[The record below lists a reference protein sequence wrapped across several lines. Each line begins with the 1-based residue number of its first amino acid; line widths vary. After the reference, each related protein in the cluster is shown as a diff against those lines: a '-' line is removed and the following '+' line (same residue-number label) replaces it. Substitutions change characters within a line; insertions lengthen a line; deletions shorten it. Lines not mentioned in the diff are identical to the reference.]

1 MRNIS
6 HSLSTHTSTPR
17 KAREFQLKARRIM
30 QRMKKEEILMHN
42 TRAQY
47 DIILQGSR
55 YIGRRRKSGAQE
67 KKAERKREENNTN
80 ESSVVDLKAKHR
92 LHVLF
97 FLIYML
103 CSRIRI
109 QNVFPKF
116 AAGPRLRCMLGGAC
130 VCACKLKR
138 NFFSF
143 IRVQKNS
150 SYFWIDFRGDFQ
162 QEWKKSF
169 IKFDGVFITQQQRRS
184 LPYRWWR
191 MSLQM
196 CM

>member
-116 AAGPRLRCMLGGAC
+116 AAGPRLRCMFGGAR

-143 IRVQKNS
+143 IRVKKILRMFGSILGEISNKN
-150 SYFWIDFRGDFQ
+150 G
-162 QEWKKSF
+162 KN
-169 IKFDGVFITQQQRRS
+169 RS
-184 LPYRWWR
+184 LNL
-191 MSLQM
+191 MGFLLHNNSGALFLIAGGA
-196 CM
+196 